1 MFIFSLP
8 EKPLNFKSMD
18 SYISFP
24 LLQGNYD
31 FKISFEIKPELRN
44 ALVLYMNGK
53 SNQDHFAIAIINGIL
68 QLRLVIWK
76 KRLANCN
83 WFSWEKEWPFAN
95 PNLWSSNNWQFSLSL
110 FLLQFRMN
118 AGGGQVIARFN
129 QPLPLST
136 WHKIDVK
143 RNDRAVTM
151 TLNNVLETTGVL
163 SPGFTVLDF
172 QGQMF
177 IGSPSTP
184 VGRWDFKNILLK

>member
-1 MFIFSLP
+1 MK
-8 EKPLNFKSMD
+8 EDTCK
-18 SYISFP
+18 
-24 LLQGNYD
+24 
-31 FKISFEIKPELRN
+31 
-44 ALVLYMNGK
+44 
-53 SNQDHFAIAIINGIL
+53 L
-68 QLRLVIWK
+68 QLIFLRERMTFRKSAFMELKQLTIFN
-76 KRLANCN
+76 R
-83 WFSWEKEWPFAN
+83 S
-95 PNLWSSNNWQFSLSL
+95 
-110 FLLQFRMN
+110 LLQFRMN

-184 VGRWDFKNILLK
+184 VGR